1 MTTSKY
7 IDKLT
12 IGPLPLQP
20 RRACISLRYSAQKA
34 ATGNAQDVAEVLRDS
49 FDDLVRLTERGF
61 LQARPVTATVQ
72 APAPDRLEV
81 RLTAEH
87 LPADLIVIALRLVI
101 GANDNGPEDFQ
112 RLLDALDGDMKAALD
127 VYAGTNFEEEVTGI
141 TLSVEGEGGGE
152 GPATAFD
159 PFWLDGDSRLI
170 RQSRRLIVRGW
181 APHMPDEETEDL
193 ILRLAGAGAFLP
205 PGMRPDYEPG
215 DEEYH
220 PLGADLVIDTVSI
233 EDASLRA
240 ILAMFAPQ
248 RTAELVEDD
257 R

>member
-7 IDKLT
+7 IDKLA
-12 IGPLPLQP
+12 IGPLPLHP
-20 RRACISLRYSAQKA
+20 RQSCISLRYSARKA
-34 ATGNAQDVAEVLRDS
+34 ARGNAQEAAEALQDS
-49 FDDLVRLTERGF
+49 FDNLVRLTERGF
-61 LQARPVTATVQ
+61 LQTRAVTATVQ

-81 RLTAEH
+81 RLAADH
-87 LPADLIVIALRLVI
+87 LRADLIVIALRLVI
-101 GANDNGPEDFQ
+101 GANDTGPEDFQ

-141 TLSVEGEGGGE
+141 TLSVEGEGPE
-152 GPATAFD
+152 TAFD
-159 PFWLDGDSRLI
+159 PFWLGGDSRLI
-170 RQSRRLIVRGW
+170 RHSRRLIVRGW

-193 ILRLAGAGAFLP
+193 ILRLAGVGAFLP
-205 PGMRPDYEPG
+205 PGTRPHYEPG

-220 PLGADLVIDTVSI
+220 PLGGDLVIDTVSI

-257 R
+257 